1 MSENSEGEVTIG
13 CTVFID
19 DWIEEMQDI
28 GEVVDG
34 DELVWMMIMIIMIIM
49 MIDDDGDRW

>member
-1 MSENSEGEVTIG
+1 MEPSLVPVQLSALMSDNSEGEATIG

-19 DWIEEMQDI
+19 DRIEEMKDI

-34 DELVWMMIMIIMIIM
+34 DELV
-49 MIDDDGDRW
+49 

>member
-1 MSENSEGEVTIG
+1 MEPSLVPVHLLALMSENSEGEATIG

-34 DELVWMMIMIIMIIM
+34 DKLV
-49 MIDDDGDRW
+49 